1 MAKEKGADFIVP
13 SGRQPVSYA
22 TDEFIKK
29 LGHVPQYHGALYLKL
44 FTNPEFL
51 AQRIDLAAKALKR
64 HKFDAIAFMG
74 ISGTLIGPP
83 VAMKLGKPFLL
94 VRKPGHDSHS
104 QWDVEGDYAAKSYII
119 LDEFS
124 ETGQTKDLIQQ
135 QIKEVMPSAKY
146 EGFIGVKYLTEA
158 TVEKYAKKKKPY
170 PLER

>member
-1 MAKEKGADFIVP
+1 MARDKGADFIVP
-13 SGRQPVSYA
+13 PGRRPVSYA

-29 LGHVPQYHGALYLKL
+29 LGHEPQYHGAAYLKL

-51 AQRIDLAAKALKR
+51 SQRIDLAAKALKR

-83 VAMKLGKPFLL
+83 VAIKLGKPFLL

-104 QWDVEGDYAAKSYII
+104 QWMVEGDYAAKSYII

-124 ETGQTKDLIQQ
+124 ETGKTKKLIRNS
-135 QIKEVMPSAKY
+135 IEAVMPSAKY
-146 EGFIGVKYLTEA
+146 KGFLGVKWLTEA
-158 TVEKYAKKKKPY
+158 SVTQYAKEKEAY
-170 PLER
+170 PLEW